1 MSELGQP
8 VLFVNPKSGGG
19 KVSRAGVAE
28 LARERGIEV
37 VELAIGQ
44 HLRALVD
51 EAVARGADALG
62 MAGGDGSL
70 GIVAATAVAH
80 GLPFIC
86 VPTGTRNHFA
96 RDLGLDPDDP
106 AAALD
111 AFSDGVESRID
122 VGRVNGRLFLNCV
135 SLGIYGGAVRQAAYR
150 DAKLRTLLE
159 TAHAVL
165 GSGGEV
171 PELRLVDDLGA
182 EHRQPA
188 VVLVSNN
195 PYALGPPTRR
205 GARPRLD
212 GGRLGVIVI
221 DAPAGAAPPSGRAW
235 SATSLEVGAPATV
248 PAGLDGE
255 AVELS
260 PPLEFA
266 VRRGALRVR
275 TPRRDGA
282 RARRWPRAI
291 PSRPT

>member
-1 MSELGQP
+1 MIEFEQP

-19 KVSRAGVAE
+19 RASRARVAE

-37 VELAIGQ
+37 VELTVGQ

-51 EAVARGADALG
+51 EAVVRGADALG

-70 GIVAATAVAH
+70 GVVAAAAEAH
-80 GLPFIC
+80 GLPFVCI
-86 VPTGTRNHFA
+86 PSGTRNHFA
-96 RDLGLDPDDP
+96 RDLGVDPDDP
-106 AAALD
+106 AGALD
-111 AFSDGVESRID
+111 AFNDGVECRID
-122 VGRVNGRLFLNCV
+122 VATVNGRLFLNCV
-135 SLGIYGGAVRQAAYR
+135 SLGIYAEAVWQAAYR

-159 TAHAVL
+159 TAHEVL
-165 GSGGEV
+165 GPSGEV

-182 EHRQPA
+182 EHRQSA

-195 PYALGPPTRR
+195 PYALGRPTRH

-248 PAGLDGE
+248 HAGLDGE
-255 AVELS
+255 AVELA
-260 PPLEFA
+260 PPLNFG
-266 VRRGALRVR
+266 VRPGALRVR
-275 TPRRDGA
+275 TPRRDSA
-282 RARRWPRAI
+282 RARPWRRA
-291 PSRPT
+291 PGHFR

>member
-1 MSELGQP
+1 MREFDRP

-19 KVSRAGVAE
+19 RASRARIAE
-28 LARERGIEV
+28 RARERGIEV
-37 VELAIGQ
+37 VELAPGQ
-44 HLRALVD
+44 DLRALVD
-51 EAVARGADALG
+51 EAVASGADALA

-70 GIVAATAVAH
+70 GIVAAAAEAH
-80 GLPFIC
+80 ELPFVC

-96 RDLGLDPDDP
+96 RDLGVDPDDP

-111 AFSDGVESRID
+111 AFSDGVEGRID
-122 VGRVNGRLFLNCV
+122 VGTVNGRLFLNCV
-135 SLGIYGGAVRQAAYR
+135 SLGVYGEAIRQAAYR

-165 GSGGEV
+165 GPGDEV

-182 EHRQPA
+182 EHRRPA

-195 PYALGPPTRR
+195 PYALAPPTRR
-205 GARPRLD
+205 GARPKLD

-221 DAPAGAAPPSGRAW
+221 DAPAGAAPPPGRAW
-235 SATSLEVGAPATV
+235 SATSLEVGAPAPV
-248 PAGLDGE
+248 HAGLDGE
-255 AVELS
+255 AVELA

-266 VRRGALRVR
+266 IRPATLRVR

-282 RARRWPRAI
+282 QVRRRPRV
-291 PSRPT
+291 PGPFR